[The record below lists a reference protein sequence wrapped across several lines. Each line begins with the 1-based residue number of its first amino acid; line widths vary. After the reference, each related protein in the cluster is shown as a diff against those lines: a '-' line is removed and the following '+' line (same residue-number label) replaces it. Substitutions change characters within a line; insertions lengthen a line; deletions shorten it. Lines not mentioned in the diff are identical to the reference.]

1 MTSAEARIAPR
12 PRPFGRYSLR
22 LAIWPVTAVVAA
34 YVILLQVRD
43 GTVVAEVVAAASLGI
58 LFAAPVANVV
68 GLVLGA
74 MAMFRSGDRKVMAV
88 FGIILNLIVILFV
101 AMVMFF
107 GARAMVSF
115 R

>member
-1 MTSAEARIAPR
+1 MASAEARMAPR
-12 PRPFGRYSLR
+12 PRSFGRYSLR
-22 LAIWPVTAVVAA
+22 LAIWPVIAVVAA
-34 YVILLQVRD
+34 YVFLLQVRD
-43 GTVVAEVVAAASLGI
+43 GTVLAEVVGAASLGI

-68 GLVLGA
+68 GLVLGV
-74 MAMFRSGDRKVMAV
+74 MAIFRSGDRKVLAV
-88 FGIILNLIVILFV
+88 FRIILNLIAILFV